1 MRDKAAA
8 LQRDLVAQLQASG
21 ALTQPAVVEA
31 FRAVP
36 RHLFL
41 PDHPLDVVYA
51 DEAIATKFADGRPI
65 SSSSQPAIM
74 AIMLEQLAVE
84 AGQRVLEIGAGTG
97 YNAALL
103 GLLVGPR
110 GEVITIDLDEDL
122 VQAAQQHLSAAGA
135 DKIRVAQAD
144 GGFGYAPGAPYDRII
159 LTVGAWDL
167 APAWHTQ
174 LVPGGRLVLPL
185 ELGPGSQ
192 QSLALVKPRD
202 PQAVMWFESDSARE
216 CGFMR
221 LRGALAG
228 PEHWL
233 ELEQEAGL
241 SLVTAGPPPA
251 AAEAVYG
258 WLIGAHIQTASGL
271 SVSGP
276 EMFGGLGLWLGLH
289 APNLASLNAPGDIA
303 SRLGLPCL
311 FAFGGSPPT
320 CFSVGLLGTQ
330 GLCLLRRPPHAPATQ
345 GEVGRGSTFELFVEA
360 YGPAG
365 PALANELLSHL
376 EAWEAAGRPGTDGL
390 RVRAYAR
397 DFAYRPAAGE
407 IVVVKRQSQLVLD
420 WPARPAAR

>member
-8 LQRDLVAQLQASG
+8 LRRDLVAQLWASG
-21 ALTQPAVVEA
+21 ALTQASVAEA
-31 FRAVP
+31 LLKVP

-41 PDHPLDVVYA
+41 PEHPLEIAYA

-103 GLLVGPR
+103 GHLVGPH
-110 GEVITIDLDEDL
+110 GQVITIDLDEDL
-122 VQAAQQHLSAAGA
+122 VEAARQHLEAAGA
-135 DKIRVAQAD
+135 DNVSVVQAD
-144 GGFGYAPGAPYDRII
+144 GGYGYAPGAPYDRII

-167 APAWHTQ
+167 APAWHAQ

-192 QSLALVKPRD
+192 HSLALVRPRD
-202 PQAVMWFESDSARE
+202 PEAAMWFESISARE

-228 PEHWL
+228 AEHWL
-233 ELEQEAGL
+233 ELDEDAGL
-241 SLVTAGPPPA
+241 ALVTTSPPLA
-251 AAEAVYG
+251 AAETVYG
-258 WLIGAHIQTASGL
+258 WLDGAHMQTGSGVT
-271 SVSGP
+271 VSGP
-276 EMFGGLGLWLGLH
+276 EMFGGLGLWLGLQ
-289 APNLASLNAPGDIA
+289 ARNLASLNAPVETA

-311 FAFGGSPPT
+311 FAFGSNPPN
-320 CFSVGLLGTQ
+320 CYSVGLLGAQ
-330 GLCLLRRPPHAPATQ
+330 GLCLLCRPPHAAITQ
-345 GEVGRGSTFELFVEA
+345 GDVGRGAAFELFVEA
-360 YGPAG
+360 YGPDG
-365 PALANELLSHL
+365 PTLASELLSHL

-397 DFAYRPAAGE
+397 DYAFQPGAGE
-407 IVVVKRQSQLVLD
+407 ILSAKQWSQLVLD
-420 WPARPAAR
+420 WPTQT